1 MDILHPATED
11 LGINLVPRSRSYLGM
26 YIGIIALDYVFRWS
40 SFIIYLYGMMRAS
53 QKIHNSLI
61 ASILHATLR

>member
-1 MDILHPATED
+1 
-11 LGINLVPRSRSYLGM
+11 M

-40 SFIIYLYGMMRAS
+40 SLIIYLYGMMRAS